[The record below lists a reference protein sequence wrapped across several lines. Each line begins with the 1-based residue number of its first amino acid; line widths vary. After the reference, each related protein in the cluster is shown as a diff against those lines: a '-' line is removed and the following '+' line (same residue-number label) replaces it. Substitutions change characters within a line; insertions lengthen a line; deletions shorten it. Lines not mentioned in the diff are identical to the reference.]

1 MCMVMLLVYAVN
13 DSHGVPEDIADVV
26 KDIND
31 GMYSLNVD
39 DGDGSLQLSVTQSQ
53 SVDGTEPVTQAEDVP
68 MQLQLEDERIRKKK
82 YEFQKRKELER
93 RQKAA
98 CVPESDADVAQAP
111 KCVGDKGVARV
122 FQPFMPDLM
131 EVTCL

>member
-1 MCMVMLLVYAVN
+1 MLVYAVN
-13 DSHGVPEDIADVV
+13 DSHGAAEDIADVV

-31 GMYSLNVD
+31 EMYSLNVD
-39 DGDGSLQLSVTQSQ
+39 DVYGSLQLSVTQSK

-82 YEFQKRKELER
+82 CDFQRRKEFEW

-98 CVPESDADVAQAP
+98 YVQ
-111 KCVGDKGVARV
+111 
-122 FQPFMPDLM
+122 
-131 EVTCL
+131 